1 MPSNGFARRLLA
13 VAAPSLTSVSDGSA
27 ATSAT
32 QVRSSP
38 ACPPPLPGRRVRRV
52 QTDPRDPLDPAEA
65 AGPFDPGDPGSV
77 AVEDAGFLPPDPA
90 EPPPVELWSAV
101 GDVPPWGTA
110 LLLLAW
116 AAVFAL
122 IAARH
127 EIDDTAAY
135 LLWGASATGLAPLDT
150 AWRLLASTFVH
161 AGAAHVFFNA
171 TSMLIFGPAVERIF
185 TRWAFWIV
193 YALGGAA
200 ASLGSLLWRTSQ
212 HGAGL
217 NLSVGASGAIFALGG
232 ALLAGAFRLRHR
244 LAPGRARALGAAML
258 FLLGQGMASGFTRL
272 GTDNVAHAV
281 GLVAGGAI
289 GAVVPLSGRLGGPP
303 PALAIRTFGAL
314 CALALALSL
323 ALALRGGLRLG

>member
-1 MPSNGFARRLLA
+1 MRRLE
-13 VAAPSLTSVSDGSA
+13 
-27 ATSAT
+27 
-32 QVRSSP
+32 
-38 ACPPPLPGRRVRRV
+38 
-52 QTDPRDPLDPAEA
+52 TDPRDHPDPTAPGEPAE
-65 AGPFDPGDPGSV
+65 PGSIGF
-77 AVEDAGFLPPDPA
+77 EEAGFVPPDPD

-110 LLLLAW
+110 LHLLAW
-116 AAVFAL
+116 AAIFTLMATREQ
-122 IAARH
+122 IG
-127 EIDDTAAY
+127 DTAAY
-135 LLWGASATGLAPLDT
+135 LLWGANATGLAPPDT

-193 YALGGAA
+193 YAFGGAA

-212 HGAGL
+212 HGAAL

-244 LAPGRARALGAAML
+244 LAPTRARALGAALL
-258 FLLGQGMASGFTRL
+258 FLLGQGLVSGFTRH

-281 GLVAGGAI
+281 GLVVGAAL
-289 GAVVPLSGRLGGPP
+289 GAVVPLSARLGGARPG
-303 PALAIRTFGAL
+303 LAIHALGAL
-314 CALALALSL
+314 CVLALALSL
-323 ALALRGGLRLG
+323 ALALRGGLGLG

>member
-1 MPSNGFARRLLA
+1 
-13 VAAPSLTSVSDGSA
+13 VE
-27 ATSAT
+27 
-32 QVRSSP
+32 
-38 ACPPPLPGRRVRRV
+38 
-52 QTDPRDPLDPAEA
+52 TDPRDPRDLAESTE
-65 AGPFDPGDPGSV
+65 PGSIDFD
-77 AVEDAGFLPPDPA
+77 EAGFLPPDPD

-101 GDVPPWGTA
+101 GDVPPWGTGVQ
-110 LLLLAW
+110 LLVW

-122 IAARH
+122 LSARH
-127 EIDDTAAY
+127 EIGDTAAY
-135 LLWGASATGLAPLDT
+135 LLWGANATGLPPLDT
-150 AWRLLASTFVH
+150 AWRLLASTFLHGGV
-161 AGAAHVFFNA
+161 AHVFFNA

-200 ASLGSLLWRTSQ
+200 ASLGSLLWRTSR

-217 NLSVGASGAIFALGG
+217 DLSVGASGAIFALGG
-232 ALLAGAFRLRHR
+232 ALLVGAFRLRHR
-244 LAPGRARALGAAML
+244 LAPGRARALGAALL
-258 FLLGQGMASGFTRL
+258 FLLGQALASGFTRL

-289 GAVVPLSGRLGGPP
+289 GAVVPLSGRLGGPRP
-303 PALAIRTFGAL
+303 PLAIRALGAL

>member
-1 MPSNGFARRLLA
+1 LP
-13 VAAPSLTSVSDGSA
+13 D
-27 ATSAT
+27 
-32 QVRSSP
+32 P
-38 ACPPPLPGRRVRRV
+38 AHERKVNHV
-52 QTDPRDPLDPAEA
+52 ETDPRDPLDPAEPA
-65 AGPFDPGDPGSV
+65 EPGSIGL
-77 AVEDAGFLPPDPA
+77 EDASFVPPDPD

-110 LLLLAW
+110 LHLLAW
-116 AAVFAL
+116 AAIFAL
-122 IAARH
+122 LAARQQ
-127 EIDDTAAY
+127 IGDPAAY
-135 LLWGASATGLAPLDT
+135 LLWGANATGLAPLDT

-193 YALGGAA
+193 YAFGGAA

-212 HGAGL
+212 HGVAL
-217 NLSVGASGAIFALGG
+217 DLSVGASGAIFALGG

-244 LAPGRARALGAAML
+244 LAPTRARALGAALL
-258 FLLGQGMASGFTRL
+258 FLLGQGLVSGLTRH

-281 GLVAGGAI
+281 GLVAGALL
-289 GAVVPLSGRLGGPP
+289 GAVAPLSARLGGGRPG
-303 PALAIRTFGAL
+303 LAIRALGAL

-323 ALALRGGLRLG
+323 ALALRGGLGLG